1 MRELP
6 SEDAKQQRA
15 GLMMAAVYRTLLR
28 EIKADGAEKVLNSR
42 TSLGGLHKCWLVF
55 SVWLKVYQ

>member
-6 SEDAKQQRA
+6 PEDTKQQRP

-28 EIKADGAEKVLNSR
+28 EIKSDGAEKVLNSR
-42 TSLGGLHKCWLVF
+42 TSLGGLHKCWLIL
-55 SVWLKVYQ
+55 SVWLKK